1 MSQTET
7 LMLFFLGFCAALL
20 IILMFGRAAWSILG
34 RWSGWQQKRQ
44 VPVAVRE
51 LQADRD
57 NLRAEK
63 AIMARKLE
71 TGVSDMKMR
80 LAEQM
85 AEVSRNRNRVLD
97 LTAKLVTAQN
107 EIAEL
112 NTASLEKGQQVN
124 ALNIQIEENVKAI
137 NTAWAK
143 ASENE
148 AEATKLRQLQS
159 HADNILTAKDQRI
172 LNLENEAKA
181 LRDIVH
187 MFVPSQSGPEHQ
199 QAHQPAARQTPLPT
213 YMQNSINRIAASAEV
228 DLTSSQPP
236 LSPMSNSLAD
246 HEYSASV
253 TPLERPAAT
262 NAFQTRF
269 NNLGNPFEFAEPDRG
284 FERGVQSTSGSAN
297 KLSTDESAEITK
309 GVSNVLSLAQRF
321 RGLQNGM
328 KK

>member
-44 VPVAVRE
+44 VPVAIRE

-57 NLRAEK
+57 SLKAEK

-71 TGVSDMKMR
+71 SGVSDMKMR

-97 LTAKLVTAQN
+97 LTAKLAAAQN

-112 NTASLEKGQQVN
+112 NTASRGQGAQIT
-124 ALNIQIEENVKAI
+124 ALSVQIEENVKAI

-148 AEATKLRQLQS
+148 AEATKLKQLQS
-159 HADNILTAKDQRI
+159 HADNILTSKDQRI

-187 MFVPSQSGPEHQ
+187 MFVPSQSGKEHQ
-199 QAHQPAARQTPLPT
+199 QPT
-213 YMQNSINRIAASAEV
+213 KHGAMPSDMQSSFDRIAASAEV
-228 DLTSSQPP
+228 DFTSSQAAF
-236 LSPMSNSLAD
+236 SPQAAVYPAAD
-246 HEYSASV
+246 NVHDGISASID
-253 TPLERPAAT
+253 RPAAA
-262 NAFQTRF
+262 NVFQARF
-269 NNLGNPFEFAEPDRG
+269 NNLGNPFESAEQDQP
-284 FERGVQSTSGSAN
+284 FERGAQSSFGSAS
-297 KLSTDESAEITK
+297 KLSEDESSEITK

-321 RGLQNGM
+321 RGLQNGV

>member
-1 MSQTET
+1 MGKVGGVMSQTET
-7 LMLFFLGFCAALL
+7 LMLFFLGCAATLL
-20 IILMFGRAAWSILG
+20 IVLMFGRAAWSILG

-44 VPVAVRE
+44 VPVAIRE

-57 NLRAEK
+57 SLRAEK

-71 TGVSDMKMR
+71 SGISDMKMR

-97 LTAKLVTAQN
+97 LTAKLATAQN
-107 EIAEL
+107 DIADLTTDTRGKAEQI
-112 NTASLEKGQQVN
+112 A
-124 ALNIQIEENVKAI
+124 ALNVQIGENVKAI

-148 AEATKLRQLQS
+148 AEATKLKQLQA
-159 HADNILTAKDQRI
+159 HGDNVLLVKDHRI
-172 LNLENEAKA
+172 QNLENEAKS
-181 LRDIVH
+181 LRDIVA
-187 MFVPSQSGPEHQ
+187 MFVPGQSETGQ
-199 QAHQPAARQTPLPT
+199 MQAPPAQPALKGSIDRINGNAEFDARLS
-213 YMQNSINRIAASAEV
+213 SIPDMA
-228 DLTSSQPP
+228 DLSRVHT
-236 LSPMSNSLAD
+236 LA
-246 HEYSASV
+246 
-253 TPLERPAAT
+253 PLERPAAA

-269 NNLGNPFEFAEPDRG
+269 NNLGNPFESTEQ
-284 FERGVQSTSGSAN
+284 ERTRNGQPAN
-297 KLSTDESAEITK
+297 LTDDESAEISK

>member
-34 RWSGWQQKRQ
+34 RWSGWQQKRHL
-44 VPVAVRE
+44 PVAIRE

-57 NLRAEK
+57 SLRAEK

-71 TGVSDMKMR
+71 SGVTDMKMR

-97 LTAKLVTAQN
+97 LTAKLAAAQN
-107 EIAEL
+107 EITEL
-112 NTASLEKGQQVN
+112 INKSRDKGEQLT
-124 ALNIQIEENVKAI
+124 ALNVQIEENVKAI

-148 AEATKLRQLQS
+148 VEATKLKQLQS
-159 HADNILTAKDQRI
+159 HADNILMAKDQRI

-199 QAHQPAARQTPLPT
+199 QAHRQTTMQGSVNRITASADVDFSPSQATFTPQSIVNPAADNV
-213 YMQNSINRIAASAEV
+213 YV
-228 DLTSSQPP
+228 G
-236 LSPMSNSLAD
+236 
-246 HEYSASV
+246 SV
-253 TPLERPAAT
+253 TPLERPAAA
-262 NAFQTRF
+262 NAFQARF
-269 NNLGNPFEFAEPDRG
+269 NNSGNPFEYAEPDRP
-284 FERGVQSTSGSAN
+284 FERGAHSSAGSAN
-297 KLSTDESAEITK
+297 KLSADESAEITK